1 MHSRKD
7 LNPKMIHKQKS
18 AAIMTPKLVKVNS
31 KGNGNFDQLRRSK
44 ISDAELKE
52 EIIKDLTDKK
62 YRRDGSKKQIQR
74 NISSQFS
81 GYLEQRKMSNSKLGK
96 NTASSHLSE

>member
-1 MHSRKD
+1 M
-7 LNPKMIHKQKS
+7 
-18 AAIMTPKLVKVNS
+18 
-31 KGNGNFDQLRRSK
+31 FDQLRKSK

-62 YRRDGSKKQIQR
+62 YKRDGSKKQIQR

-81 GYLEQRKMSNSKLGK
+81 GYFEQRKMSNSKLGK
-96 NTASSHLSE
+96 HTASSHMSEQSSKRKIVGSQLNNR